1 MKPILLTAIFAAA
14 AVSASAASA
23 EEWNAFSRNA
33 RLVYLADVGA
43 IYTVGDTT
51 EFRVARVSLQ
61 TPAGDYSHKIDEYQ
75 IRCGAKQAR
84 IVAEIEYGADGAQ
97 VERYPEADAA
107 LAETAA
113 AAIMAVN
120 RIGFIGS
127 SPGCGDF
134 TPGTGEI
141 QLDPYAASSPR
152 STARL
157 AS

>member
-33 RLVYLADVGA
+33 RLVYLADVAA

-51 EFRVARVSLQ
+51 EFRVARVSLLTQ
-61 TPAGDYSHKIDEYQ
+61 AGDYSHKIDEYQ

-107 LAETAA
+107 WDDIRPTSLSAYILPIVCEGARA
-113 AAIMAVN
+113 DGPN
-120 RIGFIGS
+120 
-127 SPGCGDF
+127 
-134 TPGTGEI
+134 
-141 QLDPYAASSPR
+141 ASSIKAYIDGGR
-152 STARL
+152 GQ
-157 AS
+157 

>member
-14 AVSASAASA
+14 VVSAGAASA

-33 RLVYLADVGA
+33 RLVYMVDVGA

-84 IVAEIEYGADGAQ
+84 IVAETEYGSDGAQ
-97 VERYPEADAA
+97 VERYPEADATWDDIRPSGLSA
-107 LAETAA
+107 FLQPIVCDGARADGAT
-113 AAIMAVN
+113 
-120 RIGFIGS
+120 S
-127 SPGCGDF
+127 
-134 TPGTGEI
+134 
-141 QLDPYAASSPR
+141 ASIKAFVDGGR
-152 STARL
+152 K
-157 AS
+157 

>member
-33 RLVYLADVGA
+33 RLVYLADVAA

-107 LAETAA
+107 WDDIRPTSLSAYILPIACEGARA
-113 AAIMAVN
+113 DGPN
-120 RIGFIGS
+120 
-127 SPGCGDF
+127 
-134 TPGTGEI
+134 
-141 QLDPYAASSPR
+141 ASSIKAYIDGGR
-152 STARL
+152 GQ
-157 AS
+157 